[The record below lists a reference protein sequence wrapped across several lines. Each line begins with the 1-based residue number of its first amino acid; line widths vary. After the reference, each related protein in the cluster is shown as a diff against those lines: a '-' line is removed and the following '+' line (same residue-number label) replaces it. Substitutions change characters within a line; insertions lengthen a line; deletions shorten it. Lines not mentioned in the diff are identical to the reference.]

1 MRDDPRSRAARA
13 CLWPHLARFFTPR
26 VVFFGVNAQLDY
38 DYNLFSVS
46 DEQLLASLPIDFVR
60 CSSAPFLACPPAYT
74 NKNAALFEGGISS
87 ISAVLATDSV
97 NYFGG

>member
-13 CLWPHLARFFTPR
+13 CLWPHLACFFTPR

-60 CSSAPFLACPPAYT
+60 CSSAPFLVFPTAYT
-74 NKNAALFEGGISS
+74 NKNAALFEGGVPS
-87 ISAVLATDSV
+87 ISAVSCSGVV
-97 NYFGG
+97 N